1 MRTTDFSRAPRQAR
15 AAAMVVAEVAEVAEA
30 AEVAEVA
37 ELADAPDVPDART
50 SGGSGTSGTSGA
62 SADMRRAARSWAR
75 RARRTSATVD
85 GAVWQRAY
93 RLREPGRVRGVIAY
107 LETTAQAL
115 ALAEALAADGRGATV
130 RTRVLVAE
138 ESGYSNGVWR
148 AEGPTMAHVER
159 FTPVTREVERGVE
172 PPLVADPRVTG
183 RGANGGRRGRAVRA
197 PQGPV
202 RAPGSPVDAHAMFI
216 GATRYRGLR
225 SWLVLSRE
233 WFPMVTKMRRMHGYL
248 WHAVYWEAPFTL
260 GTLAFFETRDD
271 LLVFARLPEHRRLM
285 QWITRG
291 TRNGTGGYIRLH
303 VAAEPGGATGLD
315 DRVGAH
321 RPVGD
326 HDAADAHG
334 TAHGTADE
342 HPDGGL
348 A

>member
-15 AAAMVVAEVAEVAEA
+15 AAAMVVAEVAEIAEPSDSPDSH
-30 AEVAEVA
+30 
-37 ELADAPDVPDART
+37 DAPDSRDAPGART
-50 SGGSGTSGTSGA
+50 SGGS
-62 SADMRRAARSWAR
+62 ADVRRAARSWVR

-85 GAVWQRAY
+85 GAVWQTGY
-93 RLREPGRVRGVIAY
+93 RLRRPERVRGVIAY
-107 LETTAQAL
+107 LETAEQAL

-172 PPLVADPRVTG
+172 PPLVADPRITA
-183 RGANGGRRGRAVRA
+183 RGASGRQGGGAGRRPR
-197 PQGPV
+197 GPV

-233 WFPMVTKMRRMHGYL
+233 WFPMVAKMRRMHGYL

-303 VAAEPGGATGLD
+303 VAAEPGGATGGG

-321 RPVGD
+321 LPVD
-326 HDAADAHG
+326 DRDAPDAN
-334 TAHGTADE
+334 GTADE
-342 HPDGGL
+342 HPGG
-348 A
+348 APS

>member
-15 AAAMVVAEVAEVAEA
+15 AAAMVVAEA
-30 AEVAEVA
+30 A
-37 ELADAPDVPDART
+37 ELADAPATPDAPGAKT
-50 SGGSGTSGTSGA
+50 SGGSGTSGTSGTGGA
-62 SADMRRAARSWAR
+62 SADVRRAARSWVR

-85 GAVWQRAY
+85 GAVWQTAY
-93 RLREPGRVRGVIAY
+93 RLREPERVRGVIAY
-107 LETTAQAL
+107 LETAEQAL

-172 PPLVADPRVTG
+172 PPLVADPRITA
-183 RGANGGRRGRAVRA
+183 RGASGRRGGRARRR
-197 PQGPV
+197 PRGPV
-202 RAPGSPVDAHAMFI
+202 RAPGSPVDAYAMFI

-233 WFPMVTKMRRMHGYL
+233 WFPMVAKMRRMHGYL

-303 VAAEPGGATGLD
+303 VAAEPGGATDGG
-315 DRVGAH
+315 DRVDVH
-321 RPVGD
+321 RPVDDRGAPD
-326 HDAADAHG
+326 THG

-342 HPDGGL
+342 HPGG
-348 A
+348 ASS

>member
-15 AAAMVVAEVAEVAEA
+15 AAAMVVAEVAEAP
-30 AEVAEVA
+30 
-37 ELADAPDVPDART
+37 ELADSPDSPDAPGARA
-50 SGGSGTSGTSGA
+50 SGGSGSSGSSGTS
-62 SADMRRAARSWAR
+62 ADVRRAAFSWAR
-75 RARRTSATVD
+75 RARRTAATVD
-85 GAVWQRAY
+85 GAVCQRAY
-93 RLREPGRVRGVIAY
+93 RLRGPERVRGVIAY
-107 LETTAQAL
+107 LETAAQAL

-148 AEGPTMAHVER
+148 AEGRTMSHVER

-172 PPLVADPRVTG
+172 PPLVADPRVTT
-183 RGANGGRRGRAVRA
+183 RGASSRQGGRAGRR
-197 PQGPV
+197 PRGPV

-233 WFPMVTKMRRMHGYL
+233 WFPMVAKMRRMHGYL

-303 VAAEPGGATGLD
+303 VAAEPGGATDGG
-315 DRVGAH
+315 DRVDVH
-321 RPVGD
+321 RPVDDRG
-326 HDAADAHG
+326 APDAHG

-342 HPDGGL
+342 HPGG
-348 A
+348 ASS

>member
-15 AAAMVVAEVAEVAEA
+15 AAAMVVAEA
-30 AEVAEVA
+30 A
-37 ELADAPDVPDART
+37 ELADAPATPDAPGAKT
-50 SGGSGTSGTSGA
+50 SGTSGTSGA
-62 SADMRRAARSWAR
+62 SADVRRAARSWAR

-85 GAVWQRAY
+85 GAVWQTAY
-93 RLREPGRVRGVIAY
+93 RLRGPELVRGVIAY
-107 LETTAQAL
+107 LETAEQAL

-138 ESGYSNGVWR
+138 DSGYSNGVWR

-172 PPLVADPRVTG
+172 PPLVADPRVTA
-183 RGANGGRRGRAVRA
+183 RGASGRRGGRAGRR
-197 PQGPV
+197 PRGPV
-202 RAPGSPVDAHAMFI
+202 RAPGSPVDAYAMFI

-233 WFPMVTKMRRMHGYL
+233 WFPMVAKMRRMHGYL

-303 VAAEPGGATGLD
+303 VAPEPDAAASGD
-315 DRVGAH
+315 DRVGVH
-321 RPVGD
+321 RPVD
-326 HDAADAHG
+326 DRDAPDTHG
-334 TAHGTADE
+334 MADE
-342 HPDGGL
+342 HPGG
-348 A
+348 APS

>member
-15 AAAMVVAEVAEVAEA
+15 AAAMVVAEVAEIAEPSDSPDSH
-30 AEVAEVA
+30 
-37 ELADAPDVPDART
+37 DAPDSRDAPGART
-50 SGGSGTSGTSGA
+50 SGGS
-62 SADMRRAARSWAR
+62 ADVRRAARSWVR

-85 GAVWQRAY
+85 GAVWQTGY
-93 RLREPGRVRGVIAY
+93 RLRRPERVRGVIAY

-172 PPLVADPRVTG
+172 PPLVADPRVTA
-183 RGANGGRRGRAVRA
+183 RGASGRRGGRAGRR
-197 PQGPV
+197 PRGPV
-202 RAPGSPVDAHAMFI
+202 RAPGSPVDAYAMFI

-233 WFPMVTKMRRMHGYL
+233 WFPMVAKMRRMHGYL

-303 VAAEPGGATGLD
+303 VAAEPGGATDGG
-315 DRVGAH
+315 DRVDVH
-321 RPVGD
+321 RPVDDRGAPD
-326 HDAADAHG
+326 THG

-342 HPDGGL
+342 HPGG
-348 A
+348 ASS

>member
-15 AAAMVVAEVAEVAEA
+15 AAAMVVAEVAEMP
-30 AEVAEVA
+30 
-37 ELADAPDVPDART
+37 ELTDSPDAPGARA
-50 SGGSGTSGTSGA
+50 SGSSGSSGRSGTSV
-62 SADMRRAARSWAR
+62 DVRRVALSWAR

-85 GAVWQRAY
+85 GAVWQTAY
-93 RLREPGRVRGVIAY
+93 RLRGPERVRGVIAY
-107 LETTAQAL
+107 LETAEQAL
-115 ALAEALAADGRGATV
+115 ALAGALAADGRGATV

-159 FTPVTREVERGVE
+159 FTPVTREVEHGVE
-172 PPLVADPRVTG
+172 PPLVADPRVTK
-183 RGANGGRRGRAVRA
+183 RGASSRRGGRAGRR
-197 PQGPV
+197 PRGPV
-202 RAPGSPVDAHAMFI
+202 RVPGSPVDAHAMFI

-233 WFPMVTKMRRMHGYL
+233 WFPMVAKMRRMHGYL

-303 VAAEPGGATGLD
+303 VAAEPRGTTDGG
-315 DRVGAH
+315 DRVGVH

-326 HDAADAHG
+326 RDAAD
-334 TAHGTADE
+334 THGTADE
-342 HPDGGL
+342 HPAGGL

>member
-15 AAAMVVAEVAEVAEA
+15 AAAMVVAEA
-30 AEVAEVA
+30 A
-37 ELADAPDVPDART
+37 ELADAPDAPDVPDART
-50 SGGSGTSGTSGA
+50 SGGSGTSGTSGTSGA
-62 SADMRRAARSWAR
+62 SADVRRAARSWAR

-85 GAVWQRAY
+85 GAVWQTAY
-93 RLREPGRVRGVIAY
+93 RLRGPEQVRGVVAY
-107 LETTAQAL
+107 LETAAQAL

-172 PPLVADPRVTG
+172 PPLVADPRVTA
-183 RGANGGRRGRAVRA
+183 RGASSRRGGRAGRR
-197 PQGPV
+197 PRGPV

-233 WFPMVTKMRRMHGYL
+233 WFPMVAKMRRMHGYL

-303 VAAEPGGATGLD
+303 VAPEPGGATGLD

-326 HDAADAHG
+326 HDSADTHG

-342 HPDGGL
+342 RPGGGPS
-348 A
+348 

>member
-15 AAAMVVAEVAEVAEA
+15 AAAMVVAEVAGSS
-30 AEVAEVA
+30 
-37 ELADAPDVPDART
+37 DAPGART
-50 SGGSGTSGTSGA
+50 SGGSGTSV
-62 SADMRRAARSWAR
+62 DVRRAAFSWAR

-85 GAVWQRAY
+85 GAVWQTAY
-93 RLREPGRVRGVIAY
+93 RLRGPELVRGVIAY
-107 LETTAQAL
+107 LETAEQAL
-115 ALAEALAADGRGATV
+115 ALAGALAADGRGATV

-148 AEGPTMAHVER
+148 AEGPTMSHVER

-172 PPLVADPRVTG
+172 PPLVADPRVTARGASGG
-183 RGANGGRRGRAVRA
+183 RGGRAGRRPR
-197 PQGPV
+197 GPV
-202 RAPGSPVDAHAMFI
+202 RAPGSPVDAHATFI

-225 SWLVLSRE
+225 SWLILSRE
-233 WFPMVTKMRRMHGYL
+233 WFPMVAKMRRMHGYL

-303 VAAEPGGATGLD
+303 VAAEPGGATDGG
-315 DRVGAH
+315 DRVGVH
-321 RPVGD
+321 RPVD
-326 HDAADAHG
+326 DRDAPDTHG

-342 HPDGGL
+342 HPGG
-348 A
+348 ASS

>member
-15 AAAMVVAEVAEVAEA
+15 AAAMVVAEVAEVAEP
-30 AEVAEVA
+30 
-37 ELADAPDVPDART
+37 ADSPDARCAPDAPGAKT
-50 SGGSGTSGTSGA
+50 SGGSGTSGTSV
-62 SADMRRAARSWAR
+62 DVRRAALSWAR
-75 RARRTSATVD
+75 RARRTAATVD
-85 GAVWQRAY
+85 GAVWQTAY
-93 RLREPGRVRGVIAY
+93 RIRRHAPVRGVIAY
-107 LETTAQAL
+107 LETASQAL

-233 WFPMVTKMRRMHGYL
+233 WFPMVAKMRRMSGYL

-303 VAAEPGGATGLD
+303 VAAEPGGAAGGG

-321 RPVGD
+321 RPLDGR
-326 HDAADAHG
+326 DAADPHAAVHG
-334 TAHGTADE
+334 AADE
-342 HPDGGL
+342 HLGG
-348 A
+348 APS

>member
-15 AAAMVVAEVAEVAEA
+15 AAAMVVAEVA
-30 AEVAEVA
+30 
-37 ELADAPDVPDART
+37 DAPDAPDART
-50 SGGSGTSGTSGA
+50 SGGSGTSG
-62 SADMRRAARSWAR
+62 DVRRAAFSWAR

-85 GAVWQRAY
+85 GAVWQTAY
-93 RLREPGRVRGVIAY
+93 RLREPERARGVIAY
-107 LETTAQAL
+107 LETAAQAL

-148 AEGPTMAHVER
+148 AEGPTMSHVER

-172 PPLVADPRVTG
+172 PPLVADPRVTA
-183 RGANGGRRGRAVRA
+183 RGANGGRGGRAGRR
-197 PQGPV
+197 PRGPV

-225 SWLVLSRE
+225 SWLILSRE

-303 VAAEPGGATGLD
+303 VAAEPGGATDGG
-315 DRVGAH
+315 DRVDVH
-321 RPVGD
+321 RPVDDRGAPD
-326 HDAADAHG
+326 THG

-342 HPDGGL
+342 HPGG
-348 A
+348 ASS

>member
-1 MRTTDFSRAPRQAR
+1 MRTTDFSSAPRQAR
-15 AAAMVVAEVAEVAEA
+15 AAAMVVAEVAEVAEVPDA
-30 AEVAEVA
+30 R
-37 ELADAPDVPDART
+37 DAPGART
-50 SGGSGTSGTSGA
+50 SGGSGTS
-62 SADMRRAARSWAR
+62 ADVRRAASGWAR

-85 GAVWQRAY
+85 GAVWQTAF
-93 RLREPGRVRGVIAY
+93 RLRRPVLGRGVIAY
-107 LETTAQAL
+107 LETREQAVVL
-115 ALAEALAADGRGATV
+115 ADALAADAAGLTV

-138 ESGYSNGVWR
+138 EVGYSNGVWR

-172 PPLVADPRVTG
+172 PPLVADPRVTAHG
-183 RGANGGRRGRAVRA
+183 GIGRRGGRAGRR
-197 PQGPV
+197 PRGPV

-216 GATRYRGLR
+216 GATRYRGPR

-233 WFPMVTKMRRMHGYL
+233 WFPMVAKMRRMHGYL

-303 VAAEPGGATGLD
+303 VAPEPGGVAGGD
-315 DRVGAH
+315 DRVGPH
-321 RPVGD
+321 RPVD
-326 HDAADAHG
+326 DRDAPEAHG
-334 TAHGTADE
+334 TADGTADE
-342 HPDGGL
+342 HPGGGP